1 MARKGRRD
9 RRRFKGPWITD
20 ELGIDRGDRITVEL
34 GPHSEIGETTAA
46 LQDIPISVAGGVPG
60 ETVEVEVVRRY
71 PESLATRVL
80 SVENPSSSRVDPPC
94 PHYLECSGCQ
104 FQHVN
109 YETQLE
115 FKRKRIEE
123 ALAEYLEISGV
134 TVREPLPSPQE
145 YNYRNHA
152 RFTVRQSGEIGF
164 VNRHTRQWLRVD
176 QCMLMTESIND
187 AVATMQ
193 DHIRGITQMSIRAG
207 VNTDDLLI
215 QPKLPNPAIP
225 LESGGQHYTEKL
237 MGHTF
242 KVAGSSFFQVNS
254 PQAEALASLIA
265 ERLAL
270 SGKETV
276 IDAYAGV
283 GTFAVLLSPNSGRVI
298 AIEDSN
304 SAVADAR
311 FNARGLSNVEFIE
324 SRTEDA
330 MAEMDFPVDAVI
342 LDPPRTGCHPGTID
356 AVRRLAPARLAM
368 VSCDPPSLARDL
380 ALVCEGNAFAIDEV
394 QPVDMFPQ
402 TYHVE
407 CVAFLSR
414 SG

>member
-1 MARKGRRD
+1 
-9 RRRFKGPWITD
+9 
-20 ELGIDRGDRITVEL
+20 
-34 GPHSEIGETTAA
+34 
-46 LQDIPISVAGGVPG
+46 
-60 ETVEVEVVRRY
+60 
-71 PESLATRVL
+71 
-80 SVENPSSSRVDPPC
+80 
-94 PHYLECSGCQ
+94 
-104 FQHVN
+104 
-109 YETQLE
+109 
-115 FKRKRIEE
+115 
-123 ALAEYLEISGV
+123 
-134 TVREPLPSPQE
+134 
-145 YNYRNHA
+145 
-152 RFTVRQSGEIGF
+152 
-164 VNRHTRQWLRVD
+164 
-176 QCMLMTESIND
+176 MTESIND